1 MPQYLL
7 GLNFLTK
14 ATTILT
20 VADDIYDAYGTIE
33 ELELLNEVVERLIG
47 YFGTLCLSISYTFG
61 HAGP

>member
-7 GLNFLTK
+7 VLNFLTK

-20 VADDIYDAYGTIE
+20 VADDIYDANGTIE
-33 ELELLNEVVERLIG
+33 ELEILTEVVERLIG
-47 YFGTLCLSISYTFG
+47 YFGTPCSAISYTFG

>member
-20 VADDIYDAYGTIE
+20 VADDIYDSYGTIE
-33 ELELLNEVVERLIG
+33 ELELLNEAVERLIG
-47 YFGTLCLSISYTFG
+47 YFGTPCLAISYTFG
-61 HAGP
+61 HAGL